1 MIRHRLSKNSRNE
14 IGWKWVN
21 DLKLSGRIPPSILGS
36 AAQRSG
42 AEGGPRPRATF
53 VMRRNGQSGVAK
65 LNGATILVD
74 EQQKRTGANR
84 LSGTIRLRSF
94 RLTMVVASA
103 FFVLLLPT
111 FSTTKLILNGAQIC
125 STWCANAV
133 NWTGN
138 F

>member
-36 AAQRSG
+36 AAQRFG

-65 LNGATILVD
+65 LNGATTLVG
-74 EQQKRTGANR
+74 EPRKPTGVIR
-84 LSGTIRLRSF
+84 LPGTIRLGPFKLR
-94 RLTMVVASA
+94 MAIASA
-103 FFVLLLPT
+103 FFVPLSLT
-111 FSTTKLILNGAQIC
+111 CSTTKLIPNGVRIY
-125 STWCANAV
+125 ST
-133 NWTGN
+133 
-138 F
+138 